1 MNQYLRTGLIAISSL
16 ISSALIVY
24 VAAPALARI
33 LPAIGQFILALML
46 FILMIVMLG
55 LAMGFIRVETQ
66 GGDDD
71 DQR

>member
-1 MNQYLRTGLIAISSL
+1 MNQYLRTGLIAIASL

>member
-1 MNQYLRTGLIAISSL
+1 MNQYLRTGLIAIASL

-33 LPAIGQFILALML
+33 LPAIGQFILAFML

>member
-1 MNQYLRTGLIAISSL
+1 MNQYLRTGLIAIASL

-71 DQR
+71 VQR